1 MTDHEYAELLY
12 KTAMADGNFV
22 PLLTRLEHVIEHNV
36 SIESLLESK
45 RIFIE
50 RIGQLAQETAP
61 VLKLNRS
68 QSSEVVKTMG
78 VLLVG
83 AARADQGPSL
93 EGEAIPADVRMLIE
107 SFSSKNIFVKNAC
120 RIVAGIRRDEIE
132 AS

>member
-1 MTDHEYAELLY
+1 
-12 KTAMADGNFV
+12 
-22 PLLTRLEHVIEHNV
+22 
-36 SIESLLESK
+36 
-45 RIFIE
+45 
-50 RIGQLAQETAP
+50 
-61 VLKLNRS
+61 
-68 QSSEVVKTMG
+68 MG